1 MVSARQDLSLSQSHS
16 VAPLQTLELE
26 WRCTHDFFLHPVFL
40 LVFLGAVQSVQ
51 IRRISP
57 GQKWPGFSFALHPT
71 RCRAFILSLYNTAP
85 YKRLQR
91 VLYCLC
97 KLYHPRHKTARRALQ
112 ALFLRFAPFCR
123 HKYQT
128 DTSGYNT
135 TCATLGHCTGQCSRL
150 IIIRYIRVQ
159 GRAPVID
166 PCQTAQ
172 HIADHASPAAC
183 NLAPGQQS
191 GRTGWHPPPGGAVQQ
206 QGRGGRRGTIDG
218 YRRISFRAFAR

>member
-1 MVSARQDLSLSQSHS
+1 MVSARQGLSPSQFHS
-16 VAPLQTLELE
+16 AAPLQTLELE

-40 LVFLGAVQSVQ
+40 LVFLCAVQSIQ

-97 KLYHPRHKTARRALQ
+97 KLYHPRHKTAHTALQ
-112 ALFLRFAPFCR
+112 AFPLRFDLFRRPR
-123 HKYQT
+123 YQT

-135 TCATLGHCTGQCSRL
+135 ACATLERITHARTACTDT
-150 IIIRYIRVQ
+150 RYHNHA
-159 GRAPVID
+159 GR
-166 PCQTAQ
+166 CTA
-172 HIADHASPAAC
+172 
-183 NLAPGQQS
+183 
-191 GRTGWHPPPGGAVQQ
+191 
-206 QGRGGRRGTIDG
+206 
-218 YRRISFRAFAR
+218 